1 MFNVETLSLIRPRA
15 SMCAFDSM
23 CARGAVVGA
32 LLATITGCGPQGV
45 VEGPALGDQPSIG
58 AAPPGP
64 ISEAN
69 GTGASNAAEEDAS
82 GGDPFVQT
90 ADGSSVETPP
100 APTGVEAPPGAGTQT
115 PIDVGYDAA
124 FSDDAAQGG
133 GAEDTSGWTLTWS
146 DEFDGPDGSPPDP
159 SKWNVEVSG
168 TGGGNKELEY
178 YTPQNAVVQGGNLV
192 ITATTEGASQY
203 SCWYGQCQYTSARLN
218 TQGNFSQ
225 QYGRFEARI
234 LSPSG
239 QGMWPAFW
247 TLGVSGGW
255 PACGEMDIMESINL
269 VTANHGSL
277 HAPNY
282 NPTATYEPTP
292 GLNVAFHT
300 YAVEWDQSS
309 ITFFV
314 DDTAYETHTPSD
326 AAKSGGTWA
335 FNQPFYVL
343 INLAIGG
350 NWPGNPDSSTTF
362 PQTMVIDWVR
372 VYTKNGAN

>member
-1 MFNVETLSLIRPRA
+1 
-15 SMCAFDSM
+15 
-23 CARGAVVGA
+23 
-32 LLATITGCGPQGV
+32 
-45 VEGPALGDQPSIG
+45 
-58 AAPPGP
+58 
-64 ISEAN
+64 
-69 GTGASNAAEEDAS
+69 
-82 GGDPFVQT
+82 
-90 ADGSSVETPP
+90 
-100 APTGVEAPPGAGTQT
+100 
-115 PIDVGYDAA
+115 
-124 FSDDAAQGG
+124 
-133 GAEDTSGWTLTWS
+133 
-146 DEFDGPDGSPPDP
+146 
-159 SKWNVEVSG
+159 
-168 TGGGNKELEY
+168 
-178 YTPQNAVVQGGNLV
+178 
-192 ITATTEGASQY
+192 
-203 SCWYGQCQYTSARLN
+203 
-218 TQGNFSQ
+218 
-225 QYGRFEARI
+225 
-234 LSPSG
+234 
-239 QGMWPAFW
+239 
-247 TLGVSGGW
+247 
-255 PACGEMDIMESINL
+255 MESINL